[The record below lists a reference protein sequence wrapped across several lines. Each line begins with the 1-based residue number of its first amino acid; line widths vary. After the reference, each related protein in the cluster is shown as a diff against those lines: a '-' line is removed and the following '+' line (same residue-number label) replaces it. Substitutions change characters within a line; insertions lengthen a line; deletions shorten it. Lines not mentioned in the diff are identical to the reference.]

1 MEKSR
6 RDFLATTTAA
16 AAGAVLPFP
25 AWAEP
30 NPDGTPRLM
39 LGPMLGAVTQTSV
52 PVWMQLSG
60 DYFDAV
66 VEYTTDP
73 VAGPWQ
79 RTPPQ
84 RARAADNYTLVIR
97 VEGLKPDTTYHYRV
111 LASGKQDKYQR
122 DRLPFRVRTAPA
134 APARFRVAFGSCAR
148 VQNDPEQPI
157 WRALAQYQPD
167 LFFWLGDNIY
177 GDSIT
182 PATLVSE
189 YQRQRFVPSFQPI
202 GRNVPQLAI
211 WDDHDYGLDNFDRT
225 NPIRR
230 EALTIFNQFWANP
243 GAGTPETPGV
253 FFDYSYGGVDFI
265 FLDDRYHRAPDADE
279 DTPTKE
285 FLGKGQFE
293 WLKARLLAS
302 RAPFK
307 ILSCGS
313 GWSRFKGPGGD
324 SWSAYQ
330 HERTRLFDFIRD
342 NRIGGVVLL
351 SGDTHF
357 PYVACA
363 PWSERGGYDFYDLV
377 SSALAQYLG
386 DDPEGIEARIAAM
399 VPDRMIRMPM
409 LNVNNAGILDFDLT
423 GPVPKLSFSVIDV
436 RGKLLYDPLVLGAD
450 ELVNGVSSWRRKTRG

>member
-6 RDFLATTTAA
+6 RDFLATATAA
-16 AAGAVLPFP
+16 AAGAVMPFP
-25 AWAEP
+25 VTAEP

-73 VAGPWQ
+73 VIGPWQ

-84 RARAADNYTLVIR
+84 RARAADNYTLIIR

-111 LASGKQDKYQR
+111 LANGKQDKYQR

-134 APARFRVAFGSCAR
+134 APSRFRVAFGSCAR

-157 WRALAQYQPD
+157 WRALAQFQPD

-202 GRNVPQLAI
+202 GRTVPQLAI

-230 EALTIFNQFWANP
+230 EALAIFNQFWANP
-243 GAGTPETPGV
+243 SAGTPGTPGV

-265 FLDDRYHRAPDADE
+265 FLDDRYHRAPDADP
-279 DTPTKE
+279 DTPDKE
-285 FLGKGQFE
+285 FLGKGQLE

-330 HERTRLFDFIRD
+330 HERTQLFDFIRD

-377 SSALAQYLG
+377 SSALAQHLD
-386 DDPEGIEARIAAM
+386 DDPDGIEARIAAM
-399 VPDRMIRMPM
+399 VPDRMIRMPL
-409 LNVNNAGILDFDLT
+409 LNINNAGILDFDMT
-423 GPVPKLSFSVIDV
+423 GAMPKLSFNVIDV
-436 RGKLLYDPLVLGAD
+436 RGKLLYDSLVLRTD
-450 ELVNGVSSWRRKTRG
+450 ELVNGVSSWKSKIRD